1 MCVGLINNLYIW
13 FMEKINLKGYIIA
26 KSRKGEKTQYMCT
39 TQCFVDD
46 IYEAKIYEN
55 KEDAER
61 DMGVANFN
69 YDIYTWTLHE
79 PKYNFNLIAI

>member
-1 MCVGLINNLYIW
+1 
-13 FMEKINLKGYIIA
+13 
-26 KSRKGEKTQYMCT
+26 MCT

-46 IYEAKIYEN
+46 IYEAKIYKN

-69 YDIYTWTLHE
+69 YDIYIWTLHE
-79 PKYNFNLIAI
+79 PKYNFKLIAI